1 VQPETRFK
9 IRVKADLAKLPCS
22 WWVKTQQV
30 TIRGTPDFLGCIGP
44 YFVALELKKDCFEAP
59 DPLQAYNLSKCSKS
73 GSIAISVNPQNW
85 DAVFTQLVDLAAV
98 IKRYPGSVSTLKLQ
112 RMCWTALQGIR

>member
-9 IRVKADLAKLPCS
+9 IKVKADLEKLPCS

-30 TIRGTPDFLGCIGP
+30 AIRGTPDFLGCIGP
-44 YFVALELKKDCFEAP
+44 FFVGLELKKDCFEAP

-73 GSIAISVNPQNW
+73 GSIAISANPQNW
-85 DAVFTQLVDLAAV
+85 HDVYAQLFLLATYY
-98 IKRYPGSVSTLKLQ
+98 KRNAGKVSTLKLQ
-112 RMCWTALQGIR
+112 RMCFTALQGIK